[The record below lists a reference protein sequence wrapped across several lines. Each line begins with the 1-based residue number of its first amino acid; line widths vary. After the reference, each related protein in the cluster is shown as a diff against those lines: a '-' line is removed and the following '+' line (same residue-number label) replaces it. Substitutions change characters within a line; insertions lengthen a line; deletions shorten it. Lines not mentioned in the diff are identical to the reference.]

1 MQYLDLAAHLRG
13 RLRCEARQWA
23 EEEEQATR
31 KLYER
36 GRDTAA
42 MLTETARMGYRIRAH
57 TAGGSWGGMITHVGQ
72 DFLSMGTGDGSDLH
86 LATAAAVFEVKGPV
100 GPTGRMESNGPP
112 TLLARLRQL
121 ELASS
126 TVTLLTTVR
135 PASTTAPP
143 ICGSLTVV
151 GRGHVIV
158 DRQDH
163 GRWVTPLSVIAGVF
177 VQGIGSVRKSD
188 FHRQT

>member
-1 MQYLDLAAHLRG
+1 VQYLDLAAHLRG

-23 EEEEQATR
+23 EEDEQATR
-31 KLYER
+31 TLYER

-42 MLTETARMGYRIRAH
+42 TLTETARMGYRILAH
-57 TAGGSWGGMITHVGQ
+57 TAGGSWGGMITHVGK
-72 DFLSMGTGDGSDLH
+72 DFLSMGTGDGSDVH
-86 LATAAAVFEVKGPV
+86 LATAAAVFEVTGPA
-100 GPTGRMESNGPP
+100 GATGRLESNGPP

-126 TVTLLTTVR
+126 TVTLLTTIR
-135 PASTTAPP
+135 PTSKTAPP
-143 ICGSLTVV
+143 ISGSLTVV
-151 GRGHVIV
+151 GRGHVVV

-177 VQGIGSVRKSD
+177 VPGVCSIPKSD